1 MRFST
6 SVLATAGL
14 LSTANA
20 AIKGFNYGA
29 NFNNN
34 QAKTLVDFEYE
45 FNAAKA
51 LPGTN
56 GWTSARLYTMIQH
69 GTQNTIIEAI
79 QAAINTKTTLLLGM
93 WASAGQANFD
103 NEISALKAAI
113 SQCGTAFTDLVEGI
127 SVGSEDLY
135 RITPTGIENN
145 SGAGAQPQEL
155 INYVQQTRNAIRGTP
170 LEGKPVGHVDTWTVY
185 VNATNNDFISSLDFL
200 GMDAYPYFQTT
211 MANSIGSGSQ
221 LFFDAYHATVGAAQG
236 KPVWVSER
244 NTDSQRALLTYLLGH

>member
-1 MRFST
+1 MDS
-6 SVLATAGL
+6 
-14 LSTANA
+14 
-20 AIKGFNYGA
+20 A
-29 NFNNN
+29 NFNND
-34 QAKTLVDFEYE
+34 QAKVEADFEYE
-45 FNAAKA
+45 FNAAKTLA
-51 LPGTN
+51 GTS

-69 GTQNTIIEAI
+69 GTQSTVIEAI

-103 NEISALKAAI
+103 NEISALKSAI
-113 SQCGTAFTDLVEGI
+113 SQYGTAFTDLVEGI

-135 RITPTGIENN
+135 RITPTGIENK

-155 INYVQQTRNAIRGTP
+155 INYVQQTRNAIRGTG

-185 VNATNNDFISSLDFL
+185 VISTLDFL

-211 MANSIGSGSQ
+211 MANSIGSSST

-236 KPVWVSER
+236 KPVWVSAADS
-244 NTDSQRALLTYLLGH
+244 DSQGTLLTQVVGH